1 MKKHLLVFALL
12 LTLAPL
18 SQAANAADYADVFLA
33 DFDRASQKLN
43 DLGDAVPAD
52 KFSYRPV
59 ESVRTVSEVLMHVAI
74 ANFLGAKALGVAAP
88 EYFNPAE
95 MEKKYTSKEDAT
107 RILKESQEAVRKALA
122 ASKADLGREV
132 ELFGAKRSGMAVF
145 VLLAGH
151 THEHLGQMISY
162 VRSAGIT
169 PPWSKKE

>member
-1 MKKHLLVFALL
+1 MKKQLFVFALL
-12 LTLAPL
+12 WMLAPL
-18 SQAANAADYADVFLA
+18 RQAHAAEYADVFLA

-88 EYFNPAE
+88 DYFNPAE

-122 ASKADLGREV
+122 ASKGDLGREV
-132 ELFGAKRSGMAVF
+132 ELFGAKRSGLAVF

>member
-1 MKKHLLVFALL
+1 MKKQLFVFALL
-12 LTLAPL
+12 CMLAPL
-18 SQAANAADYADVFLA
+18 RQAQAAEYADVFLA

-59 ESVRTVSEVLMHVAI
+59 ESVRTVSEVMMHVAI

-88 EYFNPAE
+88 DYFNPAE
-95 MEKKYTSKEDAT
+95 MEKKYTSKADAT

-122 ASKADLGREV
+122 ASKGDLGREV

>member
-1 MKKHLLVFALL
+1 MKKQLFVFALL
-12 LTLAPL
+12 LMLAPL
-18 SQAANAADYADVFLA
+18 RQAQAADYADVFLA

-59 ESVRTVSEVLMHVAI
+59 ESVRTVSEVMMHVAI